1 MRLAILDPCAGISG
15 DMVLGA
21 LLGAGL
27 DRAWL
32 EGLPGRLGFE
42 QVRVRIRSV
51 TRSGLAATKVD
62 FEIPAPPREGHGHHV
77 AELVEIVRRAPVS
90 PRVKSLAA
98 KAFETLGQAEGRV
111 HGVPAE
117 RVHLHE
123 VGAIDA
129 VLDIVGAIEGFERLE
144 VDEIYNLPVAVGTGW
159 VEAAHGLLPV
169 PAPATAVLLEG
180 MDVASDGPVQG
191 EATTPTGATLLRVLS
206 RGRPPDRWR
215 MLGTSWGAGER
226 NPAPYPNVL
235 RLVLAEPAAEAGV
248 VEVIATDLDDIQP
261 EYVEP
266 LRDAL
271 FAAGA
276 LDCGVWATGG
286 KKGRWSL
293 RLEVL
298 ATPGTAGQVV
308 QALFANSTTNGVR
321 RWSAVRST
329 LPRRDIT
336 VEVAPDV
343 TVRAKVIDGPAGLRL
358 KPEFDD
364 VLRAAAALR
373 LPAVEVARMAQ
384 RAAEATINDGA
395 SKRKS
400 RQKER

>member
-32 EGLPGRLGFE
+32 ETLPGRLGFND
-42 QVRVRIRSV
+42 VKTRIRSV
-51 TRSGLAATKVD
+51 TRSGVAATKVD
-62 FEIPAPPREGHGHHV
+62 FEIPAPSEQGHGRPV
-77 AELVEIVRRAPVS
+77 AELIEIVRRAPVS

-98 KAFETLGQAEGRV
+98 KAFEILGQAEGRV
-111 HGVPAE
+111 HGVSADQ
-117 RVHLHE
+117 VHLHE

-144 VDEIYNLPVAVGTGW
+144 VEEIYNLPVAIGNGW
-159 VEAAHGLLPV
+159 VEAAHGRLPI

-180 MDVASDGPVQG
+180 MEVSSDGPVQG

-235 RLVLAEPAAEAGV
+235 RLILAEPAAEAGV
-248 VEVIATDLDDIQP
+248 VEIIATDLDDIQP
-261 EYVEP
+261 EYIEP

-276 LDCGVWATGG
+276 LDCGVWTTGG
-286 KKGRWSL
+286 KKGRLSL
-293 RLEVL
+293 RLE
-298 ATPGTAGQVV
+298 AQAAPGAAGQVIE
-308 QALFANSTTNGVR
+308 ALFANSSTAGVR
-321 RWSAVRST
+321 RWSAVRTT
-329 LPRRDIT
+329 LPRREVS
-336 VEVAPDV
+336 VEIAPDV
-343 TVRAKVIDGPAGLRL
+343 VVRAKVLEGPGGMRL

-364 VLRAAAALR
+364 VIKAAAALK
-373 LPAVEVARMAQ
+373 LPAIEVARLAQ
-384 RAAEATINDGA
+384 QAAETAINNGT
-395 SKRKS
+395 SRRKS
-400 RQKER
+400 RPKER